1 MEGTCTALNIL
12 QASHISLLP
21 NNLFSMQ
28 PHFARTRY
36 HRTRS
41 LSAVISPNEEGDR
54 LPGERE
60 DGRKRGLRGEAI
72 FEPLFAFT
80 DMQSVMRKDL

>member
-1 MEGTCTALNIL
+1 
-12 QASHISLLP
+12 
-21 NNLFSMQ
+21 MQ

-36 HRTRS
+36 HRIRS

-60 DGRKRGLRGEAI
+60 DGRKRGLRGHFRGSFHLHGYAERYAKI
-72 FEPLFAFT
+72 PINSYHFGEHGCMGLSVSPQHELFPPP
-80 DMQSVMRKDL
+80 

>member
-60 DGRKRGLRGEAI
+60 DGRKRGLRGHFRGSFHLHGYAERYARRLI
-72 FEPLFAFT
+72 
-80 DMQSVMRKDL
+80 

>member
-1 MEGTCTALNIL
+1 
-12 QASHISLLP
+12 
-21 NNLFSMQ
+21 MQ

-54 LPGERE
+54 LPGPGERE